1 MKIALIRHP
10 APEIAPN
17 TCYGQ
22 LDVPLAAEG
31 ILDIG
36 RIIATLAGFPF
47 AALWTSPAQRCL
59 QLADALARH
68 WKIEA
73 RLDGHLQEM
82 SFGAWEGLSWNDV
95 PRAELDRWA
104 SDPLA
109 FAAPGGESGA
119 NLIARVRAFHERI
132 TQEQRDCAIVSH
144 GGPLKVLTRL
154 LLAEEVD
161 LLAPPPPIGSV
172 QIINL
177 TG

>member
-10 APEIAPN
+10 APEIAAG
-17 TCYGQ
+17 TCYGL
-22 LDVPLAAEG
+22 LDMPLASEG
-31 ILDIG
+31 VLDIE
-36 RIIATLAGFPF
+36 RIIEALAGFPL
-47 AALWTSPAQRCL
+47 AALWTSPARRCL
-59 QLADALARH
+59 QLADAIARH
-68 WKIEA
+68 WKIGA
-73 RLDGHLQEM
+73 RPDARLQEM

-119 NLIARVRAFHERI
+119 NLIARVRAFHELI

-161 LLAPPPPIGSV
+161 LLAPPTPVGSV
-172 QIINL
+172 RIINL

>member
-10 APEIAPN
+10 APEIAAG

-22 LDVPLAAEG
+22 LDVPLAPEG
-31 ILDIG
+31 ISDIE
-36 RIIATLAGFPF
+36 RIIEALAGCPL
-47 AALWTSPAQRCL
+47 ATVWTSPAQRCL
-59 QLADALARH
+59 QLADAIARH

-73 RLDGHLQEM
+73 RPDPRLQEM

-119 NLIARVRAFHERI
+119 SLIARVRTFHGLIR
-132 TQEQRDCAIVSH
+132 QEQRDCAIVSH

-154 LLAEEVD
+154 VLAEEVD
-161 LLAPPPPIGSV
+161 LLAPPPPLGSV
-172 QIINL
+172 RIINF
-177 TG
+177 TD